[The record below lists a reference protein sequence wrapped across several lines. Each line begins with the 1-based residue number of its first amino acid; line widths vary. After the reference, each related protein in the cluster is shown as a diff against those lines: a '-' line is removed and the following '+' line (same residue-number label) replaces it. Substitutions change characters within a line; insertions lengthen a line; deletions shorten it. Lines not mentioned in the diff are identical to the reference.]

1 MHQHRQSRVSG
12 VQSQL
17 TVGQAKDSRY
27 LELSRIGITHLKV
40 LFGSLRLLLQGIE
53 NCPATA
59 NQTCDQQAAGRHSTA
74 AAAQQVIAMVQ

>member
-27 LELSRIGITHLKV
+27 LELSLIGITHLKV
-40 LFGSLRLLLQGIE
+40 LFCSLRLLLQVLK
-53 NCPATA
+53 
-59 NQTCDQQAAGRHSTA
+59 AALQLPIRHVTNKPRYATA
-74 AAAQQVIAMVQ
+74 AAARQVSAMVK